1 MTESPIK
8 IAVIDDNEAMTDLL
22 VDLLDG
28 LANFQVVGQAYDGK
42 TGIDMILET
51 YPEVVILDLC
61 MPYIDGLGVM
71 EALHEHPDSYF
82 PKFVITTCVGQ
93 EHITAK
99 AMKLGATY
107 YMIKPFDLEYFKNRL
122 NELAHEL
129 RSTDLG
135 TVSHT
140 DSAYDLSADSGK
152 HLASKVSEVLQDI
165 GVPAHTKG
173 YAYLKDAI
181 VLVHGDVKYMMK
193 ITKNLYPMV
202 AEIHE
207 TTSSR
212 VERAIR
218 NSIELTL
225 TQGDHDALVKVF
237 GHRIKSSNTKLT
249 NSEFIAIV
257 AEKIKVGH

>member
-42 TGIDMILET
+42 TGIDMILEKQ
-51 YPEVVILDLC
+51 PEVVILDLC

-71 EALHEHPDSYF
+71 EALHEQPDQNF

-107 YMIKPFDLEYFKNRL
+107 YMIKPFDFEYFKNRL
-122 NELAHEL
+122 NELALEL
-129 RSTDLG
+129 RAEGTSENNDL
-135 TVSHT
+135 VSENSH
-140 DSAYDLSADSGK
+140 DLPK
-152 HLASKVSEVLQDI
+152 PLVSKVSEVLQEI

-173 YAYLKDAI
+173 YTYLKDAI
-181 VLVHGDVKYMMK
+181 VLVHDDVKYMMK

-202 AEIHE
+202 AQRHE

-225 TQGDHDALVKVF
+225 AQGDHEALVKVF
-237 GHRIKSSNTKLT
+237 GHRIKSSNNKLT